1 MNVLEAIEQEEV
13 SAGTLKEF
21 NLETAWELG
30 MLARDT
36 VRRVYPTE
44 SVVIDITLISGQVL
58 FHTVVGAK
66 CTIDNDEWV
75 RRKRLTVFRFGTSS
89 WYMGQK
95 LQLKGKTVKDGLFV
109 SEADYACHGGSVPIR
124 ISSFNGVVGALTISG
139 LAQKQDHDLAIQ
151 VLELFKQG

>member
-1 MNVLEAIEQEEV
+1 MDALKQIEQEEV

-21 NLETAWELG
+21 NLEAAWKLG

-36 VRRVYPTE
+36 VLRAYPDE

-58 FHTVVGAK
+58 FHTVVGTK
-66 CTIDNDEWV
+66 CTTDNDEWV
-75 RRKRLTVFRFGTSS
+75 RRKRLTVFRFGASS

-95 LQLKGKTVKDGLFV
+95 LQLKGKSVEDGLFV

-124 ISSFNGVVGALTISG
+124 ISSFDGVLGAFTISG